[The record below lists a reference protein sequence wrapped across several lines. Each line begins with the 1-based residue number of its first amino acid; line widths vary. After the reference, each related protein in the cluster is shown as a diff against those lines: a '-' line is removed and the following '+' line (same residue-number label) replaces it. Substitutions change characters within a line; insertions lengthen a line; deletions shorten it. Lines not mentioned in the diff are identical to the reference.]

1 MCICKII
8 TKILII
14 GILFKIFII
23 NNLQKYNIRL
33 IGYQERKKFISKAIY
48 IKDFD
53 GEYIEDED
61 S

>member
-1 MCICKII
+1 MQNNNQN
-8 TKILII
+8 
-14 GILFKIFII
+14 I
-23 NNLQKYNIRL
+23 NNRL

-61 S
+61 SQENPQENPEQ